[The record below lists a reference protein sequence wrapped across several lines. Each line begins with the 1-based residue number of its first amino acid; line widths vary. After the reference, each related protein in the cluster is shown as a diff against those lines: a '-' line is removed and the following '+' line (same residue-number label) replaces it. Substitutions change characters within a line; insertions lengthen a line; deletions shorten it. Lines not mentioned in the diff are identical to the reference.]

1 VEVYETEQ
9 QQVEALQKWWKENG
23 ASVMAGLAIGFALL
37 FAWRAWQSHVAVK
50 AEAAS
55 IGYQGAMSK
64 IEDKDPEAALLIGK
78 TVLDEQSKTIYAALT
93 AFTLAKVSVDKNDLG
108 KAREYLQKLISD
120 YPHDD
125 GIKNLARMR
134 LARIQ
139 VAEGKAGE
147 ALSTL
152 DPMKKSAEGQ
162 ASYHELRGDVLL
174 ALGKPDEARGAYA
187 QALALAEGR
196 DSGNLQMKLDDL
208 AKPSKA
214 VPAAPVA
221 AQAPAPTTPA
231 PAPAA
236 PATPTAAGEK
246 AAPAKGKAKPGAK
259 KP

>member
-23 ASVMAGLAIGFALL
+23 TSVMAGLAIGFALL
-37 FAWRAWQSHVAVK
+37 FAWRAWQSHLAVK

-55 IGYQGAMSK
+55 VGYQGVMSK
-64 IEDKDPEAALLIGK
+64 VEDKDPEAALLIGK
-78 TVLDEQSKTIYAALT
+78 TVLEEQPKTIYAALT

-120 YPHDD
+120 YPHED

-134 LARIQ
+134 LARVQ
-139 VAEGKAGE
+139 VAEGKASE

-152 DPMKKSAEGQ
+152 DPMKKSADGQ

-174 ALGKPDEARGAYA
+174 ALRKPEEAHGAYA
-187 QALALAEGR
+187 QALALGEGR
-196 DSGNLQMKLDDL
+196 DNSELQMKLDDL

-214 VPAAPVA
+214 VPAVPIT
-221 AQAPAPTTPA
+221 AQAQTPA

-236 PATPTAAGEK
+236 PPAASEK
-246 AAPAKGKAKPGAK
+246 TAPAKGKDKPAAK
-259 KP
+259 KR